1 MLTDMPRTYHKS
13 KFEAHIEDDIAVKRD
28 EICSLFNPP
37 PGKTSFFD
45 WVNKGH
51 IVKAR
56 SIKGYYLL
64 NATRVRQGMNP
75 IDLQSYRKAI
85 RSTSKGLHNRQLLH
99 LAVIST
105 NPQLK
110 KLAPPLFEIPQT
122 LEDDDLRKI
131 EQFKADHLKRLQT
144 LKSRLEQDTY
154 QMGALDT
161 LCTLE
166 FME

>member
-1 MLTDMPRTYHKS
+1 MPRTTSKS
-13 KFEAHIEDDIAVKRD
+13 KFEAHIEDDIAVNRE

-75 IDLQSYRKAI
+75 IDLQSYRQAI
-85 RSTSKGLHNRQLLH
+85 QSTPQGLHGRQLLY
-99 LAVIST
+99 LAVLNTS
-105 NPQLK
+105 PQHQL
-110 KLAPPLFEIPQT
+110 LAPPPFPMPQA
-122 LEDDDLRKI
+122 LEYDDLRRI
-131 EQFKADHLKRLQT
+131 EQFEAEHVKQLEAFKDP
-144 LKSRLEQDTY
+144 LEQSSY
-154 QMGALDT
+154 QIGVLDT
-161 LCTLE
+161 LYTLE
-166 FME
+166 SLEEG

>member
-1 MLTDMPRTYHKS
+1 MPRTTSKS
-13 KFEAHIEDDIAVKRD
+13 KFEAHIEDDIAVNRD

-75 IDLQSYRKAI
+75 IDVRKYREAI
-85 RSTSKGLHNRQLLH
+85 KPISKGLHNRHLLY
-99 LAVIST
+99 LAIIRT
-105 NPQLK
+105 NPQFEK
-110 KLAPPLFEIPQT
+110 RADHLFDIPQT
-122 LEDDDLRKI
+122 IEGNDLHKI
-131 EQFKADHLKRLQT
+131 EQFEAAHVKQLEALKDP
-144 LKSRLEQDTY
+144 LEQSSY
-154 QMGALDT
+154 QMGVLDT

-166 FME
+166 SLEED